1 LNWQASTEYVTR
13 KTKGTVD
20 ILISCVDTRTAR
32 FDIIRSPLFKECAY
46 WLDIGNMADGG
57 QFVLGQPKNG
67 RNRKTPNRLPT
78 VAELFPEI
86 VKPALD
92 KDDDLPSC
100 SVIEA
105 LERQEPFINQT
116 LAFHALAMLARLFR
130 HGRITHHGGFINLA
144 SGRLAP
150 LPVKMLQLKC

>member
-1 LNWQASTEYVTR
+1 MDDKPKQDETLPLWWTNPSVSPPGEAPRQST
-13 KTKGTVD
+13 
-20 ILISCVDTRTAR
+20 
-32 FDIIRSPLFKECAY
+32 
-46 WLDIGNMADGG
+46 
-57 QFVLGQPKNG
+57 KNG
-67 RNRKTPNRLPT
+67 RNRKIPHRLPT

-92 KDDDLPSC
+92 RDDDLPSC
-100 SVIEA
+100 SAVEA

-150 LPVKMLQLKC
+150 LPSKCGQLEC